1 MKVIGQAIARELGQ
15 YPVNPTGAC
24 ALIEPGQ
31 VFDVY
36 EGPGLPA
43 WADEVVPR
51 QAQADE
57 VVPSEPARRAKAPKA
72 HKVLS
77 ASDIA

>member
-1 MKVIGQAIARELGQ
+1 MKVIGQAVAREMGQ
-15 YPVNPTGAC
+15 YPVNPAGAC

-36 EGPGLPA
+36 DTPGLPA
-43 WADEVVPR
+43 WADKVVKR
-51 QAQADE
+51 KAQ
-57 VVPSEPARRAKAPKA
+57 PQEPAEPA
-72 HKVLS
+72 